1 MSRIAS
7 DPTAAHPP
15 LRVMLGITVAL
26 AIAFAC
32 ITASYY
38 LFGSDSARY
47 VELGRSLAR
56 GEGYFYFGA
65 PERAFPPGFPA
76 LLALANLLLGESFAT
91 SARWAALISAL
102 VFPAAWAFARTR
114 TAALPIAL
122 LTVSSVGFLEIVI
135 GNPRS
140 EPIYM
145 VGSLGLLAWAYW
157 GAMRPESSRP
167 SAPYIAAG
175 TMLLLITV
183 ATRSIGI
190 AAVGAVAMVLLER
203 IVRPVPGARRF
214 PPEIAIPLGA
224 GVVFLVLW
232 FAWTRSNANLESATG
247 AGGSYVRHLLLLDPH
262 RPELGG
268 VSPLALLIR
277 VLRNLVVQLGHAAE
291 LLTQLPWIKP
301 RWFSPFTATMAALT
315 VAGVVNELR
324 RPTRLGAWY
333 VLGYGVILLLWPYD
347 EGTRFLVPIL
357 PLLWVFALV
366 GARRATAALS
376 AGSRPFR
383 LGLIAAGCVSVLG
396 ALVSL
401 RSAPDDFSR
410 QDQAFVMAWLVVL
423 GIAVFGWPKAQAWTG
438 AAPSR
443 FGRPVLIG
451 ALVLYAAA
459 GAAQV
464 APSVAAQFRGSS
476 LTDPVTAALQE
487 ASRWINGNAP
497 PEATTQASFPAPL
510 LFATRRKTVKFPATS
525 SPEQLRESIETHR
538 PDFLVVLN
546 DSDNPYYQPVDSEK
560 FGIVQKLFPG
570 AWREVARLK
579 GSTIYAFR

>member
-1 MSRIAS
+1 MTGTAS
-7 DPTAAHPP
+7 GPQASHPP
-15 LRVMLGITVAL
+15 LRIILVITVAL

-65 PERAFPPGFPA
+65 PERSFPPGFPA
-76 LLALANLLLGESFAT
+76 LLAPANLLLGESFAT

-102 VFPAAWAFARTR
+102 VFPATWAFARTR
-114 TAALPIAL
+114 TAALPVTL
-122 LTVSSVGFLEIVI
+122 LSISSVGFLEIVI

-145 VGSLGLLAWAYW
+145 VGSLGLLAWACR
-157 GAMRPESSRP
+157 GATRPGASRP

-175 TMLLLITV
+175 AMLLLITV

-190 AAVGAVAMVLLER
+190 AAVGAVALVLLER
-203 IVRPVPGARRF
+203 VVRPASGASRF
-214 PPEIAIPLGA
+214 PPEIVIPLGA
-224 GVVFLVLW
+224 GVLFLVLW
-232 FAWTRSNANLESATG
+232 FAWTRSTADLEATTG

-262 RPELGG
+262 HRELGG
-268 VSPLALLIR
+268 VTPLGLLIR
-277 VLRNLVVQLGHAAE
+277 VVRNLVVQLGHAAE

-301 RWFSPFTATMAALT
+301 RWFSPFTAATAALT
-315 VAGVVNELR
+315 VAGVVSEMR
-324 RPTRLGAWY
+324 QPSRLGAWY
-333 VLGYGVILLLWPYD
+333 LLGYGAILLLWPYD

-357 PLLWVFALV
+357 PLLWVFALA
-366 GARRATAALS
+366 GARGATAAVS

-383 LGLIAAGCVSVLG
+383 QGLIAVGGVSLLG

-401 RSAPDDFSR
+401 LSAPDGFSR
-410 QDQAFVMAWLVVL
+410 QDRAFVLIWLAVL
-423 GIAVFGWPKAQAWTG
+423 GIAVFGWQKAQSWTG
-438 AAPSR
+438 GVSTR

-459 GAAQV
+459 GVARI
-464 APSVAAQFRGSS
+464 APSVAAQFRGNS

-487 ASRWINGNAP
+487 AAGWINGNAP
-497 PEATTQASFPAPL
+497 PEATIQASIPAPL
-510 LFATRRKTVKFPATS
+510 LFATMRKTVRFPTSS
-525 SPEQLRESIETHR
+525 SPERLRQSIETHQ

-546 DSDNPYYQPVDSEK
+546 DTDHPYYRPVDSEK
-560 FGIVQKLFPG
+560 FGIVRTLFPG